1 MGIDLLLK
9 KIEAEKDV
17 APSFGPYRVY
27 SFAMMLT
34 NSPKIA
40 RILALQFF
48 PKTQVTRAQS
58 AYKYN
63 QSKA

>member
-1 MGIDLLLK
+1 MRIDLLLK

-17 APSFGPYRVY
+17 APSFGPYRAY

-34 NSPKIA
+34 NSPKLS
-40 RILALQFF
+40 RTLALQFF
-48 PKTQVTRAQS
+48 PKTLVTRAQA

-63 QSKA
+63 QNKA